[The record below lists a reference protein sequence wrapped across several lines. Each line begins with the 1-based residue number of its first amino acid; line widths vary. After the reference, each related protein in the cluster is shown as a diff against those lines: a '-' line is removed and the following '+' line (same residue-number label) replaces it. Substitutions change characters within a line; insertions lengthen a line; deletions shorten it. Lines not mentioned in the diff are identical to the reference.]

1 MSRWGFDRVR
11 ANIQRTKRELP
22 VRLAKQA
29 ENHFTEAFSK
39 GRLDEYKW
47 QEVQRRTPGTNAYK
61 YPKRKGLQRRT
72 SPILVGAG
80 WKKRGGTLRRRVAR
94 SITSARWNYV
104 HLMVDLPY
112 AKVHNEGGE
121 HIPAR
126 PYMKQTR
133 RLASMQKTLITTEVD
148 KIWNP

>member
-1 MSRWGFDRVR
+1 MTNWGFDRVR

-29 ENHFTEAFSK
+29 ENHFVEAFSK

-47 QEVQRRTPGTNAYK
+47 EEVQRRIPGTQAYK

-80 WKKRGGTLRRRVAR
+80 YKKRGGTLRRRVAR
-94 SITSARWNYV
+94 SISSAQWNNIRLV
-104 HLMVDLPY
+104 VDLPY
-112 AKVHNEGGE
+112 AKVHNEGGT

-126 PYMKQTR
+126 PYMRQTR
-133 RLASMQKTLITTEVD
+133 KLESMQKTLIITEVD
-148 KIWNP
+148 KIWIP